1 MLNSQTSQNTAAPAN
16 RGSMLAKLL
25 ATENI
30 TFQHSPTA
38 KTASFDVK
46 NRMLILPVWKDIS
59 PDLYDMLVVHE
70 VGHALDTKYEDWVG
84 AIKRIAEK
92 FHGSGFAKAQP
103 AVKGFLN
110 VVEDI
115 RIDKRQKRRYPGS
128 RRNYIVGY
136 KELIERDFFGTAN
149 RSLDSLSL
157 IDRLNM
163 YFKGGALLGIKFT
176 EAETVFLERARL
188 IETWAEAES
197 LAEDLYRFAKENQ
210 NTPKLQPETGDEDD
224 EDDESD
230 EFTDGDEG
238 DEFTDG
244 EEADEGEEGDEST
257 DGEEADEGEEGDE
270 STDGE
275 EADEGDESTDG
286 DEGDGGGDET
296 RTGDGSELDDDFI
309 PESETDSAWE
319 ENASAL
325 VSDTGDNYVYY
336 DLPEPNIEKIVDSY
350 KVWQSQV
357 ENFKAKDTRW
367 DDYRAT
373 AVQEKFKDFKNSEKS
388 TISYMLKEFET
399 RKSADLYARVSTA
412 KTGVID
418 TNKLHSYKY
427 NDDIFRRLSITPA
440 GKSHG
445 FIMFLDWSGSM
456 TSNMSNTIKQLMSL
470 VMFCKRAQIPFEVY
484 NFRSLCEADIRDHN
498 KYSVPTDYFSETRN
512 TSNNPDK
519 LVFQNFKMKE
529 LLSSRMSTQELDTAL
544 FDFWCFTRFQHL
556 NPMLSTPLN
565 QAILTSEQLINNFR
579 KRNKLQIVNTIF
591 LTDGAGD
598 GVAQQPSRDG
608 TVNVSTPG
616 VGLGYKTIKNKFF
629 IRDSVTKKEYVYHRG
644 AQRNDK
650 RYMTN
655 ILLRILKDRTN
666 CNLIGMFLYDGSNF
680 KSLYSSNF
688 TTYSD
693 KHYNDTRAFWKANKF
708 VSVDS
713 TGYDEYYVIDSTS
726 LNDAYTNK
734 NLSIS
739 SDASASRMSK
749 EFSKFLTGKTVNRVL
764 LKRFIENISSVY
776 IKKDRNTA

>member
-1 MLNSQTSQNTAAPAN
+1 MFSSTNTAKPVN
-16 RGSMLAKLL
+16 RDGSMLAKLL

-30 TFQHSPTA
+30 TFQHSPSA
-38 KTASFDVK
+38 KTAYFDVK
-46 NRMLILPVWKDIS
+46 KRLLVLPVWKDIS

-70 VGHALDTKYEDWVG
+70 VGHALDTKSEDWMG
-84 AIKRIAEK
+84 AIERIAEK
-92 FHGSGFAKAQP
+92 FHGANSAKAQP
-103 AVKGFLN
+103 AVKDFLN

-128 RRNYIVGY
+128 RRNYVVGY
-136 KELIERDFFGTAN
+136 KELIERDFFGTSK

-163 YFKGGALLGIKFT
+163 YFKGGAMLGIKFN
-176 EAETVFLERARL
+176 EAETVFLERARH

-230 EFTDGDEG
+230 ESTDGDESADGDEG
-238 DEFTDG
+238 DEA
-244 EEADEGEEGDEST
+244 ADGDES
-257 DGEEADEGEEGDE
+257 
-270 STDGE
+270 
-275 EADEGDESTDG
+275 DEGDEGDEAADG
-286 DEGDGGGDET
+286 DESDEGDEADEADT
-296 RTGDGSELDDDFI
+296 EAPLLDGDESSDGSELDEDFI
-309 PESETDSAWE
+309 PQSETESAWQ
-319 ENASAL
+319 ENATSL

-336 DLPEPNIEKIVDSY
+336 DLPRPNIEKIVDSY
-350 KVWQSQV
+350 KVWQAQIAYY
-357 ENFKAKDTRW
+357 KAKDTRW
-367 DDYRAT
+367 ERNNGASDQT
-373 AVQEKFKDFKNSEKS
+373 KFKNFKNNEKS
-388 TISYMLKEFET
+388 AISYMLKEFET
-399 RKSADLYARVSTA
+399 RKSADLYARVSTS

-456 TSNMSNTIKQLMSL
+456 ASNMGSTIKQLMSL

-484 NFRSLCEADIRDHN
+484 NFGSLASVYNFGSLASVDAQTNEKFEPLSFFSDTQNILHN
-498 KYSVPTDYFSETRN
+498 T
-512 TSNNPDK
+512 DK
-519 LVFQNFKMKE
+519 LEFGNFKMKE
-529 LLSSRMSTQELDTAL
+529 MLSSRMSTQELDTAL
-544 FDFWCFTRFQHL
+544 FDFWCFDRFQHL

-565 QAILTSEQLINNFR
+565 EAILTSEHLINNFR

-591 LTDGAGD
+591 LTDGDGD
-598 GVAQQPSRDG
+598 GVAHQPSRMDSEH
-608 TVNVSTPG
+608 VYTPG
-616 VGLGYKTIKNKFF
+616 VGSGFKVIKNKFY
-629 IRDSVTKKEYVYHRG
+629 IRDSVTKKEYVYFRG

-666 CNLIGMFLYDGSNF
+666 CNLIGMFLYGGNNF
-680 KSLYSSNF
+680 KSLYHSNF
-688 TTYSD
+688 TNYSD
-693 KHYNDTRAFWKANKF
+693 KHCNDTRAFWKANKF
-708 VSVDS
+708 ISVDS
-713 TGYDEYYVIDSTS
+713 AGYDEYFIIDSTS
-726 LNDAYTNK
+726 LNVAYTNK
-734 NLSIS
+734 NLSVTT
-739 SDASASRMSK
+739 DASNSRLSK

-776 IKKDRNTA
+776 VKKDNNVA